1 MDLRNLRA
9 QDGMTQIATNDHYKA
24 RGKNGKEQEKSNLVL
39 IAKLHMGVTLSSPS
53 NLLLNFVFNPPRYP
67 VCAKGNTLKKIVPKW
82 ETSMSPKTSHPCAPS
97 TWRRWET
104 NN

>member
-24 RGKNGKEQEKSNLVL
+24 RGENGKEQEKSNLVL

-53 NLLLNFVFNPPRYP
+53 NLLLNFVFNPPRCP
-67 VCAKGNTLKKIVPKW
+67 VCAKGNT
-82 ETSMSPKTSHPCAPS
+82 
-97 TWRRWET
+97 
-104 NN
+104 